1 MSKLTKTVLERPV
14 ATLVILLALVVFGIN
29 SITGLS
35 MQLIPDIN
43 LPMMVVTT
51 VYPQAG
57 PQEVESLI
65 TEPIEDACGSI
76 ANLKDVTSQSSE
88 NYSMI
93 MFQFEYGTDMNETY
107 TDMQVAV
114 NRIKSQLPDDAQEPT
129 ILSIDMNASDAMT
142 ISVDTEENVDLV
154 SVVEERLEPELK
166 KISEVADLNISGGQE
181 KYISVELIPE
191 YAKQYGVDV
200 SSLATAIASVNFTMP
215 AGSAEYGNQKVN
227 INSEVASGNL
237 SEIENIPITTS
248 KGMVIHLSDVATVQ
262 YNLEDAQSYSRYNGN
277 ENVSIGVAK
286 KQLSSAVNLSTDV
299 KKVVERL
306 SEENPDLNI
315 KVVYDSSESIK
326 SSLLSVG
333 QTLIVG
339 IILSMFVLFLFFGDF
354 KASMI
359 VGSSMPISLLVT
371 IIMMG
376 FLGYSLNLIT
386 MGALVIG
393 IGMMVD
399 NAIVVIEMCFR
410 KKDEGFDYK
419 EAAYKGT
426 KVVINSIVAS
436 TITTVVVYLPLAMLN
451 GMSGQMFSQL
461 GYTIIFSLLASLFS
475 SITII
480 PLFFTK
486 YKPVEKKN
494 TPVSKLLNWING
506 KYSALLTRSLKKKKR
521 VAGIAFGLFALSIF
535 LTQFLNTELMAS
547 TDEGQVAL
555 NIAFR
560 PGIQLDEMN
569 ETVLK
574 IEEFVRNSG
583 EIEDFSATVTQSS
596 SEAVVNAYVSSE
608 SKLSTAQVV
617 DKWNVALENFD
628 PNCEIQAKS
637 SSSTGMGSFMSGST
651 KDIVLLSTDLDT
663 LKLASRQIQ
672 DDLSDIEG
680 VLNVDASMSDQ
691 STRAQIEIDP
701 MKAKAKGFS
710 AQQLAGMVY
719 TTMVGADATDI
730 TIDNKE
736 YTITVE
742 YPDAS
747 YQNMNDVESIYFTNT
762 AGKSVALMD
771 MAEIVYTDSP
781 QTIYRD
787 NGQYQA
793 TLTTNMTSENK
804 DIVSDLVDAKMK
816 EIILPENVSIGSNML
831 GDMMSE
837 EFAAIGKAILIA
849 IFLVFLVMAI
859 QFESIRYSGI
869 IMLCVPFSLIG
880 SILLLLLTNCKISMT
895 SLMGFLMLSGIVVN
909 NGILLIDTA
918 NQNRKYMKT
927 EKALVEAGVSRIR
940 PILMTTLTTV
950 LSMIPLAM
958 GIGDNG
964 ETMQGMAVVIVGGL
978 TASTILTLL
987 LLPTFYMIIHKH
999 EKNGESNDIIREEE
1013 TLALEENLI

>member
-1 MSKLTKTVLERPV
+1 MSKLTKIVLERPV

-166 KISEVADLNISGGQE
+166 KISEVADLNISGGQQ

-227 INSEVASGNL
+227 INSEVASENL
-237 SEIENIPITTS
+237 NEIENIPITTS
-248 KGMVIHLSDVATVQ
+248 KGMVIHLSDVAIVQ
-262 YNLEDAQSYSRYNGN
+262 FNLEDAQSYSRYNGN

-494 TPVSKLLNWING
+494 TPVSKLMNWVNG
-506 KYSALLTRSLKKKKR
+506 KYSVLLTRSLKKKKR

-555 NIAFR
+555 TVAFR

-574 IEEFVRNSG
+574 IEEFVKNSG

-596 SEAVVNAYVSSE
+596 SEAVVNANVSSE
-608 SKLSTAQVV
+608 SKLSTAQIV
-617 DKWNVALENFD
+617 DKWNIALENFD

-742 YPDAS
+742 YPDTS
-747 YQNMNDVESIYFTNT
+747 YQNMNDVAGIYFTNT
-762 AGKSVALMD
+762 TGKSVALMD

-793 TLTTNMTSENK
+793 TLTMNMTSENK
-804 DIVSDLVDAKMK
+804 DVVSDLVDAKME

-849 IFLVFLVMAI
+849 VFLVFLVMAI

-869 IMLCVPFSLIG
+869 IMFCVPFSLIG

-927 EKALVEAGVSRIR
+927 EKALVEAGISRIR

-999 EKNGESNDIIREEE
+999 EKNGESNDIIQEEE
-1013 TLALEENLI
+1013 ILALEENLI